1 MKIKNIKVY
10 NYTAGWREWLFIKIE
25 TNKAINGW
33 AECTDTFK
41 NLNGFCGIIED
52 FKTLILEEDALN
64 IERIIWKLKSKS
76 KSSPG
81 SLIQRAISAIENALW
96 DIRAKNIQKPVY
108 ELFGKRKRQKMEIYW
123 SHCGTTRVR
132 TPKLLNKPA
141 ITSLKDVK
149 NFCEEINKT
158 DFKVIKTN
166 LATFKNGPQIYMP
179 GHIFTFENPELKLS
193 TSTLN
198 EIVNWIKE
206 LNTFL
211 KKDIYIAV
219 DLNFNFHTKDLI
231 KIAKSLKNFRIKW
244 LEIDCISP
252 KTLID
257 LKKTTKIPIVTG
269 ETIMDL
275 FYIKEFIDQNSADYF
290 SIDLPWNGLTES
302 IKISKYCKKK
312 NYNITTH
319 NYNGFLGTLMSAN
332 FAAIISNF
340 FIGEIDF
347 DEVEGIEKIFTDKP
361 SINGRYL
368 EIPSK
373 PGWGCELIEKKINKF
388 YSAKN

>member
-10 NYTAGWREWLFIKIE
+10 NYTACWREWSFIKIE
-25 TNKAINGW
+25 TNKVINGW

-81 SLIQRAISAIENALW
+81 SLIQRVISAIENALW
-96 DIRAKNIQKPVY
+96 DIKAKNIQKPVY
-108 ELFGKRKRQKMEIYW
+108 ELFGKKKRKEMEIYW

-149 NFCEEINKT
+149 NFCKEINKT

-166 LATFKNGPQIYMP
+166 LAIFKNGPQIYMP
-179 GHIFTFENPELKLS
+179 GHVFTFENPELKLS

-198 EIVNWIKE
+198 EIINWIKE

-231 KIAKSLKNFRIKW
+231 KVANSLKNFRIKW
-244 LEIDCISP
+244 LEIDCRSP
-252 KTLID
+252 KTLAD
-257 LKKTTKIPIVTG
+257 
-269 ETIMDL
+269 
-275 FYIKEFIDQNSADYF
+275 IKSKELDSLLI
-290 SIDLPWNGLTES
+290 ES
-302 IKISKYCKKK
+302 IKLSKKIFKNNFSIIKVKKIISTFPNELTTSLQRDINLNMHSELETQVGSIVKLSNKYKISLPMYKKVYYKLKK
-312 NYNITTH
+312 N
-319 NYNGFLGTLMSAN
+319 
-332 FAAIISNF
+332 
-340 FIGEIDF
+340 
-347 DEVEGIEKIFTDKP
+347 EK
-361 SINGRYL
+361 N
-368 EIPSK
+368 
-373 PGWGCELIEKKINKF
+373 
-388 YSAKN
+388 